1 MQILLSQRHERAINE
16 KKLKISLPSKLRQK
30 IIYCMR
36 NHNYCYGR
44 NEENSIFYDD
54 LKQKLLESYGVIK
67 LRAYIDDSL
76 QEITN
81 IEHFIKGAWP
91 PQVLDAIELFNQLIN
106 SQESKPSFR
115 RSINEVFRTENA
127 PYRLLENE
135 IVILDSVFLES
146 SVLNRAF
153 ELLKSNYFEKACRD
167 FLNARNNFTSGDFV
181 GTIVECN
188 NSIES
193 ALKKLINVNK
203 GEQGKLKSLLM
214 KSGLVPDYFQGFSEH
229 FEGLLQS
236 AFTIANQSARHGA
249 KEVPSG
255 KNKINGDL
263 ASFILHLTGSL
274 LVFLIER
281 YEETLIEEN
290 DIPF

>member
-1 MQILLSQRHERAINE
+1 MHFLFSQRHEQAINE
-16 KKLKISLPSKLRQK
+16 KKLKISLPAKLRQK

-36 NHNYCYGR
+36 NHDHWYGW

-54 LKQKLLESYGVIK
+54 LKQKLLESYGVSE

-76 QEITN
+76 EEVTH
-81 IEHFIKGAWP
+81 IEDFIKGAWP

-106 SQESKPSFR
+106 SQRNRFSFV
-115 RSINEVFRTENA
+115 RSINGVFRAENA

-146 SVLNRAF
+146 SALNRAF

-167 FLNARNNFTSGDFV
+167 FLNARNNFTSGDFA

-193 ALKKLINVNK
+193 TLKKLLNVNK
-203 GEQGKLKSLLM
+203 GEQRKLKSLLM

-229 FEGLLQS
+229 FEGILQS

-249 KEVPSG
+249 KEVSSG
-255 KNKINGDL
+255 KNKIDGPL
-263 ASFILHLTGSL
+263 ASFVLHLTGSL

-281 YEETLIEEN
+281 YEETLPEED